1 MEVSQKRTQIEA
13 GAADTNYQV
22 TVIPEPHRSANIGQA
37 GGHPIEAHNPHTGS
51 VALSTAGNGQ
61 PLGKQAKLGQT
72 AQGAFLPLQGEARLR
87 LGSSRLMPVHLGQ
100 GQRGRLAIYIELAC
114 QNSRGCLGQAQFD
127 IKRTVDGRTIEPS
140 ADPTRIIDS
149 AAYIEASLE
158 RIRRR

>member
-1 MEVSQKRTQIEA
+1 MAIAHAALNKTTQGVSRDCQIKQIRA
-13 GAADTNYQV
+13 
-22 TVIPEPHRSANIGQA
+22 
-37 GGHPIEAHNPHTGS
+37 PHTGS

-72 AQGAFLPLQGEARLR
+72 AQSAFLPLQGEARLR
-87 LGSSRLMPVHLGQ
+87 LGSSRLMPIHLRQ
-100 GQRGRLAIYIELAC
+100 GQRGRLAVDIELAC
-114 QNSRGCLGQAQFD
+114 QGSRGGLGQAQFD